1 MLLSPH
7 GTTTL
12 TMEQADRAATSRTR
26 ARLLRH
32 CLSRGMPR
40 DQARAYAR
48 RASSN
53 YSEARRRLRTSARR
67 TADAACCAH
76 STAQQTHSTADPPS
90 PPSSGQ
96 PCGYGMREHATES
109 AMATARA
116 PQRRNL
122 EDSIRRE
129 YQQLAPYIER
139 VEELV
144 RVAESLRRRP
154 SSRDAPWRA
163 CPHVSLEFT
172 SPGSAAGEAD
182 TSLVFID
189 GEAFFQQ
196 SHVSADHVVSTVRVS
211 DVFSFQ
217 PSSSTSAL
225 DAPTMAPA
233 TPPTVA
239 LARLLRGQHSRV
251 WRAMSLE
258 AIVRSNM
265 AQAGTE
271 LYFEST
277 TKA

>member
-67 TADAACCAH
+67 TADA
-76 STAQQTHSTADPPS
+76 ADPPS

-217 PSSSTSAL
+217 PSSSTSAI

-277 TKA
+277 TNA